1 MSQKGADR
9 LVVAPAFDAPCR
21 ETVAQTMELQLGH
34 LEFIHEF
41 IVIVAVCTGFDRAG

>member
-34 LEFIHEF
+34 LEFIHEL

>member
-41 IVIVAVCTGFDRAG
+41 VVIVTVCAGFDRAG